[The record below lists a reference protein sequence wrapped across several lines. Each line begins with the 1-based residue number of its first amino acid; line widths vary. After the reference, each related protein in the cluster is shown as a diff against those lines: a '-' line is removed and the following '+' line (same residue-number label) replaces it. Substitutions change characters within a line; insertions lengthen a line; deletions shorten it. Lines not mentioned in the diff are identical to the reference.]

1 MSKDFKLLQMT
12 AATIHDVRNVVSAL
26 VGTQENLAEEMSS
39 MQAIIFRMIETL
51 PNFSIY
57 TYLVEFSKRLD
68 TYAVSFSQLKS
79 GTDRLKKMANNY
91 LDLAKMQAG
100 KFEVNPVSF
109 EIKAPLEELLKQK
122 SSDIKN
128 KSIKISY
135 EHPFEKIQII
145 ADQNLLYRILLNLF
159 SNALQYTPNG
169 GTIKVTIEE
178 NTAKEQGKIEF
189 RFAISDTGEG
199 MDLEQQSRLFQ
210 PFSQTKKE
218 HSKKG
223 TGLGLVTAKEFV
235 EMMGGKIG
243 VESERGK
250 GSTFFFTL
258 VCDRD
263 LSASQT
269 KKPKQKI
276 KLASKNTGM
285 QVLIAE
291 DNPINQ
297 KMLKIKLANAG
308 YTVFVA
314 NNGEEALNI
323 LMQNP
328 SIAIVLMDIQ
338 MPKMDG
344 LEATREWRA
353 YEEKNLLSRKHII
366 ALSGDTG
373 QDCESEALK
382 AGMDVYL
389 TKGDQDVLKIVDK
402 FKKHNEKIKSPV
414 TTSCLDIP
422 VENFKQEVVL
432 DEKAQLTLS
441 KTGRHGFPK
450 KSFSESSFQDLVPSS
465 LQSDLNDIADKTLQK
480 LFEILCDIPCP
491 DNESKKER
499 SILLNTFR
507 AYDKLVGQKLII
519 KSDVQLLEWLL
530 ANLGQQ
536 TKSVNL
542 PSLSTLALSSPRVA
556 RTPNLFNG
564 SSLSPISGS
573 TTNSSSSSSSSSS
586 TSSSSSSSSVF
597 NFGVSS
603 RRE

>member
-235 EMMGGKIG
+235 EMMGEKLALKVNVAKEVLFSLLLFVTVIYP
-243 VESERGK
+243 
-250 GSTFFFTL
+250 L
-258 VCDRD
+258 
-263 LSASQT
+263 
-269 KKPKQKI
+269 PKQK
-276 KLASKNTGM
+276 
-285 QVLIAE
+285 
-291 DNPINQ
+291 NQ
-297 KMLKIKLANAG
+297 N
-308 YTVFVA
+308 
-314 NNGEEALNI
+314 
-323 LMQNP
+323 
-328 SIAIVLMDIQ
+328 
-338 MPKMDG
+338 
-344 LEATREWRA
+344 
-353 YEEKNLLSRKHII
+353 
-366 ALSGDTG
+366 
-373 QDCESEALK
+373 
-382 AGMDVYL
+382 
-389 TKGDQDVLKIVDK
+389 
-402 FKKHNEKIKSPV
+402 KK
-414 TTSCLDIP
+414 
-422 VENFKQEVVL
+422 
-432 DEKAQLTLS
+432 
-441 KTGRHGFPK
+441 
-450 KSFSESSFQDLVPSS
+450 
-465 LQSDLNDIADKTLQK
+465 
-480 LFEILCDIPCP
+480 
-491 DNESKKER
+491 
-499 SILLNTFR
+499 
-507 AYDKLVGQKLII
+507 
-519 KSDVQLLEWLL
+519 
-530 ANLGQQ
+530 
-536 TKSVNL
+536 
-542 PSLSTLALSSPRVA
+542 
-556 RTPNLFNG
+556 
-564 SSLSPISGS
+564 
-573 TTNSSSSSSSSSS
+573 
-586 TSSSSSSSSVF
+586 
-597 NFGVSS
+597 
-603 RRE
+603 